1 MPHEVH
7 QCLWL
12 WNFMKYITHKVPLQK
27 LSKQKCIS
35 VALVLL
41 CFSEWTGFQH
51 LWPLWSWTSL
61 QSSTRSL
68 RMQVW
73 HMLMRLC
80 LKDCQA
86 AQIRRRMGNSQC
98 QPAGQTL
105 KGIPCRLEHVAGR
118 QFALDCQKPLVSLIY
133 LLDLGFSLVFW
144 GNETAKASWFLVIYV
159 GLVFLQQECNV

>member
-1 MPHEVH
+1 MPHEVL
-7 QCLWL
+7 QCLWP
-12 WNFMKYITHKVPLQK
+12 WHFMKYITHKLPLQK
-27 LSKQKCIS
+27 LSKQMRLS
-35 VALVLL
+35 TASVLL
-41 CFSEWTGFQH
+41 YFSEWRGFQH

-105 KGIPCRLEHVAGR
+105 KGIPCRLERVAGR

-133 LLDLGFSLVFW
+133 LLDLGFNLAFW
-144 GNETAKASWFLVIYV
+144 GNETDKASWFQVIYV
-159 GLVFLQQECNV
+159 WLVFP